1 MIDIEAGAFVMVQ
14 FPTSD
19 NPLVEA
25 GGDDDA
31 YFAFDSMLTSCSTRD
46 GLFGASQD
54 VMDITIDATTM
65 KVQTIEPTRRYGT

>member
-1 MIDIEAGAFVMVQ
+1 MIDIEAGAYVMVQ

-31 YFAFDSMLTSCSTRD
+31 YFEFDSSLNTC
-46 GLFGASQD
+46 
-54 VMDITIDATTM
+54 
-65 KVQTIEPTRRYGT
+65 